1 MAIFEYTLPSGS
13 RYRLE
18 APAGTTQAVA
28 DQIFYT
34 QIAAGSLV
42 GYEPGQTLTSIE
54 TQLTK
59 FELSRLDRGTA
70 GVDTSPVLAINQ
82 GTDLNG
88 IVVNF
93 INQNQSGT
101 SANASVL
108 AALLSL
114 PVPITFPVPPT
125 FPPLTDTILV
135 DPIDEA
141 DIVLI
146 KGDDFPPAGVGANG
160 IKALSEYQI
169 QKLLAQIAKL
179 VNQESD
185 QISLQKGIGKYG
197 FTAYQLEQAG
207 YVKSGTSL
215 KYFSQNNNNFV
226 AIMNSPSVWTGRG
239 GVYSLDDLLND
250 SLLQN
255 QIQVELMQRGYN
267 NLLANGII
275 VTTPTSTV
283 SVSTGQVYTNTG
295 LQSSQ
300 TLTTLGLLATDL
312 RSLTPATRASLTS
325 SPSLARL
332 LNAASVNLSTIA
344 SGATSNSTNL
354 ADANFASASATL
366 ANQITGSVGALV
378 ANASKYGTQATA
390 LWARASNLQSLN
402 LSSIKTNL
410 TNLVPPTLGGLSSN
424 LNILGKA
431 GSFAT
436 NFANPL
442 SGLNNVG
449 SLLTAGGGIGGALTS
464 QVTGLAGQLGNLGNL
479 TNIGSLGNLFGG
491 GGDLVSGTS
500 VAAGFNNTVNRA
512 TVDAAFARVVGSL
525 KVPLPVFQYPSLTA
539 LAPRLDILQAQ
550 NFLKNSST
558 GGGTFGQNVTI

>member
-1 MAIFEYTLPSGS
+1 VI
-13 RYRLE
+13 
-18 APAGTTQAVA
+18 Q
-28 DQIFYT
+28 
-34 QIAAGSLV
+34 
-42 GYEPGQTLTSIE
+42 
-54 TQLTK
+54 
-59 FELSRLDRGTA
+59 
-70 GVDTSPVLAINQ
+70 
-82 GTDLNG
+82 
-88 IVVNF
+88 
-93 INQNQSGT
+93 
-101 SANASVL
+101 
-108 AALLSL
+108 SL
-114 PVPITFPVPPT
+114 PVPVSIPNLNNVL
-125 FPPLTDTILV
+125 LTNS
-135 DPIDEA
+135 IDEA

-146 KGDDFPPAGVGANG
+146 NGDDFPPAGVGANG

-267 NLLANGII
+267 NLLANGVI
-275 VTTPTSTV
+275 VTTPKSTV

-344 SGATSNSTNL
+344 SGATSNLTNL
-354 ADANFASASATL
+354 ADTNIASASATL

-390 LWARASNLQSLN
+390 VWAKAGNLQNLN

-410 TNLVPPTLGGLSSN
+410 TNLVPPNLSGLTSN

-442 SGLNNVG
+442 AGLNNVG
-449 SLLTAGGGIGGALTS
+449 SLLTAGGGIGGALTG
-464 QVTGLAGQLGNLGNL
+464 QLGNLQGQLGNLQGQLGNLGNL

-512 TVDAAFARVVGSL
+512 TVDAAFARVVGSA
-525 KVPLPVFQYPSLTA
+525 KVPLPVFQYPSLSA
-539 LAPRLDILQAQ
+539 LGPRLDIQQAQ
-550 NFLKNSST
+550 NFLKNLQNQGQAAVAQVT
-558 GGGTFGQNVTI
+558 GAVNQAQGIASQTQNTFNRFIG